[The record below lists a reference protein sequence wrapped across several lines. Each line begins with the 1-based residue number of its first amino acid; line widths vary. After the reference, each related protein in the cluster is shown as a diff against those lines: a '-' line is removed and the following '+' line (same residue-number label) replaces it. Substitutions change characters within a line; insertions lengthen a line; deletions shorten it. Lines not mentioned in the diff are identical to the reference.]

1 MGSSSATFPA
11 FIRAEYDGNSN
22 GFRAF
27 ETAFA
32 QSADRAQRRFVDSF
46 SEVGNKVSQALS
58 RGLNMRGAL
67 DLDTS
72 SLRKTAADANYAEQA
87 LSTMLRTAQ
96 ALAVETHD
104 TSDATRSYIQALA
117 AQRIE
122 ASGNRRE
129 AESQLATYTRLQAA
143 LDGTAASNSRLT
155 QSYRATYQ
163 EAARLAAQ
171 EVANQR
177 FGASI
182 APAMSV
188 SASQN
193 GATTS
198 ALADLART
206 QDETRRKSEQL
217 EAQIAQT
224 VREMDN
230 LRRAE
235 VGAVEGGRILQ
246 GVYRGTAEEL
256 GYVKKSAAEAAQIFQ
271 QLADAQA
278 EVANRKFTSFA
289 IPALDTRAINNGAGY
304 QALAEA
310 ERAAEQY
317 GRQLA
322 ELRQHVDPLAFEQA
336 RVNKELEFA
345 ALAFSKG
352 DISADQYADRV
363 QQLNTSL
370 TQMNGGMKHTRQGMV
385 MVGQQM
391 QDVAISFIGGQ
402 RASTILSQQL
412 PQLAYAMSNFGGKV
426 GAVATTLSGPWSL
439 ALVAGSFA
447 AGLFIDKLMGIDDG
461 AKKAGKSTVDFAD
474 ILDFRRM
481 SVVQFTDAIDQL
493 SAATKGLINVQALAA
508 ESMASNAE
516 NALAEVDRQIA
527 NIDKE
532 IARIGKAGDVA
543 REAILPDLQKKR
555 SDLLSQRAQ
564 AEMSVQET
572 RMALQIRGLEETID
586 SAKGEVAQIERK
598 IAALKEQ
605 RRASLAAESRDP
617 IRAAQAT
624 AANSNLISKA
634 DFDKRL
640 AALEADLKRA
650 REANRKTSGGSLSQH
665 TAHETARFITPVQG
679 GRITS
684 TPGIRKDPITG
695 RRAGHA
701 GIDIA
706 APAGT
711 PVSAPAGGTVIE
723 AGTLPGYGKVVFID
737 HGAGTITRLAHLSK
751 INVTKG
757 EAVTTG
763 QNVGAVGSTGRSTG
777 NHLHWETRVNGKV
790 IDPRGKP
797 LPVDP
802 IGTAQDSADMMERA
816 KREAEKLQRQID
828 STVTSVERLN
838 AQFDEAPRD
847 VDRASLAVAELDKQI
862 AAIDAKLKDGALS
875 EEQRN
880 VLAETRK
887 RAVDTR
893 DTLIPERLKRPF
905 DDETVAMQQQ
915 QELQELLLQG
925 RRAEYDILNDKLDLA
940 RQLGVQTV
948 EQLKTELERRGVS
961 EDQYQTYLK
970 QREALRA
977 QSLELEYQQE
987 QQQRLLQVVED
998 IAGATRNIFYDLF
1011 DGKGLNAAKNFF
1023 NGLYDIAKKNLADEV
1038 YTAVFGDAFRKQK
1051 LKILG
1056 LDQVDQTGRDMAA
1069 AIHQTIDPIVLLGE
1083 AAADAASRLSTAAMA
1098 ANDNGPAGDI
1108 AGLVAGVGIGTDKL
1122 GQKVQQVGDALK
1134 ILSKNIPDPGEYG
1147 DIVVTAITGKTPN
1160 RGGDI
1165 KVIGD
1170 SLSKSLGKN
1179 SPISKELGKFSDIAG
1194 KALKG
1199 AAIGEATSGVLKSLG
1214 IKQSKTGAQIGGAIG
1229 SFIPIPGGQVI
1240 GSIIGGTVGGLFKK
1254 TKWGTSVVGENPSSA
1269 GNSGGA
1275 RDASTSAAGGIHGA
1289 LQQIADRLGGE
1300 VGNYKVSI
1308 GQYDGN
1314 WRVSTTGYGGKLN
1327 YKGNTGPSG
1336 KGLNNFGDDQ
1346 QAAIAFAIRDAVM
1359 DGAISGISAAAQ
1371 RLIKMDKDIDGQ
1383 IQKALD
1389 FEGVFTRLK
1398 SYKDPVGHAL
1408 DGLDREFN
1416 RLKKIFAEAGASA
1429 AEYAQ
1434 LEELYGIERANAV
1447 KEASER
1453 ITASLRG
1460 LYKDLT
1466 IGDNGRSL
1474 RDRLSAAQAEYD
1486 PLKQR
1491 VMAGDVTAYD
1501 DFAEAARALLDIQ
1514 RQFSG
1519 SQTGYFN
1526 LLDEITQLAKS
1537 RIDADTSLSNIAV
1550 NRDTPFTSTGTVA
1563 ANDNS
1568 ALLGSMD
1575 QTNAI
1580 LAAILRT
1587 IQAGGGIGA
1596 LNGTDFN
1603 TVAFR

>member
-1 MGSSSATFPA
+1 MTSSSATFPA

-27 ETAFA
+27 EAAFQ
-32 QSADRAQRRFVDSF
+32 QSAEQAQKRFVDSF
-46 SEVGNKVSQALS
+46 SEVGDKVSKALS

-72 SLRKTAADANYAEQA
+72 SLRQATTDAAYTEQA
-87 LSTMLRTAQ
+87 LATMLRTAQ
-96 ALAVETHD
+96 ALALETHD
-104 TSDATRSYIQALA
+104 TSDATRAYIQALS

-122 ASGNRRE
+122 AASNRRE

-163 EAARLAAQ
+163 EAARLAAL
-171 EVANQR
+171 EVSNQR

-188 SASQN
+188 SATQN

-198 ALADLART
+198 ALAELARS
-206 QDETRRKSEQL
+206 QDDARRKSEQL

-224 VREMDN
+224 AREMDN

-235 VGAVEGGRILQ
+235 AGAVEGGRILQ
-246 GVYRGTAEEL
+246 AVYQGTAEEL
-256 GYVKKSAAEAAQIFQ
+256 GRVKKSAAEAAQIFE

-278 EVANRKFTSFA
+278 EVANRKFTSFV
-289 IPALDTRAINNGAGY
+289 IPSLDSRALNNGAGY

-322 ELRQHVDPLAFEQA
+322 ELRQQVDPLAFEQA
-336 RVNKELEFA
+336 RVNKEIEFA
-345 ALAFSKG
+345 ALAFKKG

-370 TQMNGGMKHTRQGMV
+370 TQMNGGMRHTRQGMV

-447 AGLFIDKLMGIDDG
+447 AGLFIDKLMGMDDG
-461 AKKAGKSTVDFAD
+461 AKKSKES
-474 ILDFRRM
+474 LM
-481 SVVQFTDAIDQL
+481 SMTDAL
-493 SAATKGLINVQALAA
+493 SASKFGTEEATKAIDEYVKAQQKSRDGVDRNITQLKAEAEARLKETLATREQIKAVYELELARASTSLRGAGGNGADEINVAVGKYQQLMKANDDALDEVRKALPELLISDAKLAA
-508 ESMASNAE
+508 QSAVDPIKRINRQYDDMAHAAE
-516 NALAEVDRQIA
+516 KAAAGNIKLARSL
-527 NIDKE
+527 
-532 IARIGKAGDVA
+532 KATLTG
-543 REAILPDLQKKR
+543 I
-555 SDLLSQRAQ
+555 
-564 AEMSVQET
+564 
-572 RMALQIRGLEETID
+572 
-586 SAKGEVAQIERK
+586 
-598 IAALKEQ
+598 EQ
-605 RRASLAAESRDP
+605 RRA
-617 IRAAQAT
+617 
-624 AANSNLISKA
+624 
-634 DFDKRL
+634 
-640 AALEADLKRA
+640 ADLKA
-650 REANRKTSGGSLSQH
+650 ERERQQADRNQRKPSLSQH
-665 TAHETARFITPVQG
+665 TAQETARFITPVQG

-684 TPGIRKDPITG
+684 TPGIRIDPITG
-695 RRAGHA
+695 KRAGHA

-723 AGTLPGYGKVVFID
+723 AGTLAGYGKVVFID

-777 NHLHWETRVNGKV
+777 NHLHWETRVGGKV

-802 IGTAQDSADMMERA
+802 LGTAQDSADMMERA

-847 VDRASLAVAELDKQI
+847 VDRASLAVAELNKQI

-875 EEQRN
+875 DEQRD
-880 VLAETRK
+880 VLDETRK
-887 RAVDTR
+887 RAVHTR

-905 DDETVAMQQQ
+905 DDEIAAMQQQ
-915 QELQELLLQG
+915 KDLQDLLLQG
-925 RRAEYDILNDKLDLA
+925 RRAEYDVLNDKLDLA

-948 EQLKTELERRGVS
+948 DQLKVELERRGIS
-961 EDQYQTYLK
+961 EAQYQAYLK

-998 IAGATRNIFYDLF
+998 VAAATRNIFYDLF

-1023 NGLYDIAKKNLADEV
+1023 NGLYNITKKNLADEV
-1038 YTAVFGDAFRKQK
+1038 YTAVFGDTFQKQK

-1056 LDQVDQTGRDMAA
+1056 LDQVDQTGRDMAT
-1069 AIHQTIDPIVLLGE
+1069 AIAQTIDPIKMLGE
-1083 AAADAASRLSTAAMA
+1083 AAADAAAHLSSTSNA
-1098 ANDNGPAGDI
+1098 ANDNDPESNL
-1108 AGLVAGVGIGTDKL
+1108 AGLVAKVGLGTDKL
-1122 GQKVQQVGDALK
+1122 GNKIQQVGDALK
-1134 ILSKNIPDPGEYG
+1134 IFTKNVPDAGEYG
-1147 DIVVTAITGKTPN
+1147 DIIVTAITGKTNN
-1160 RGGDI
+1160 RGSDL

-1170 SLSKSLGKN
+1170 SLSKSLGRN

-1240 GSIIGGTVGGLFKK
+1240 GSILGGTIGGMFKK
-1254 TKWGTSVVGENPSSA
+1254 AKWGTSVAGENVSTA
-1269 GNSGGA
+1269 GNNGGA
-1275 RDASTSAAGGIHGA
+1275 RDASSGAAGGIHGS

-1300 VGNYKVSI
+1300 VGNYRVSI
-1308 GQYDGN
+1308 GQYKGN

-1327 YKGNTGPSG
+1327 FKGNTGPGG
-1336 KGLNNFGDDQ
+1336 KGLNDFGDDQ

-1359 DGAISGISAAAQ
+1359 DGAITGISAAAK
-1371 RLIKMDKDIDGQ
+1371 RLISMDKDIDGQ

-1398 SYKDPVGHAL
+1398 AHKDPMAHAL
-1408 DGLDREFN
+1408 DGVDRGFN

-1453 ITASLRG
+1453 ITASLKS

-1491 VMAGDVTAYD
+1491 VMAGDTSAYD
-1501 DFAEAARALLDIQ
+1501 DFAEAARAMLDIQ

-1519 SQTGYFN
+1519 SQTGYFD
-1526 LLDEITQLAKS
+1526 LLDEITQITKA
-1537 RIDADTSLSNIAV
+1537 RIDADTSLANIAV
-1550 NRDTPFTSTGTVA
+1550 NRDTPFTPSGTVA

-1568 ALLGSMD
+1568 AILGSMD

-1587 IQAGGGIGA
+1587 IQDGGGIGA
-1596 LNGTDFN
+1596 LNGASFN
-1603 TVAFR
+1603 TAAFQ